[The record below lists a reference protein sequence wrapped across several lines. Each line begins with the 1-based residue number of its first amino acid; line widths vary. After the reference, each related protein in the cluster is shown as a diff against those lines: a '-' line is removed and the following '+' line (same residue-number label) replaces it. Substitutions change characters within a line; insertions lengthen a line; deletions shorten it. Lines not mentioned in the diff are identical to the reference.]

1 MAEIWLNVNN
11 NKEKT
16 NPLEMKLINRFQ
28 SETILVVAE
37 IFNKLEFSVIL
48 LAQGFTQ
55 IIQID
60 TLPME
65 NNKQKWNS
73 SRDFLFFFY
82 SN

>member
-1 MAEIWLNVNN
+1 MKNGRNMVEC
-11 NKEKT
+11 KQQQKKT

-73 SRDFLFFFY
+73 SRDFLFFF
-82 SN
+82 